1 MRRLLEYIFAKKRD
15 EFTREAQDRFGA
27 YEFPEGVLR
36 IPNVRYDKRF
46 PEQKMDVYRP
56 EGVMND
62 LPVIVNVHGGG
73 FVAGNKEYNMYFCAQ
88 LAKLGFVVFCP
99 EYRLIPKTD
108 IYGQWDDIARAMDFI
123 HDNATVFGADL
134 YNVFAIG
141 DHSGAQLL
149 VYNFA
154 LQKNRRF
161 VGTIHRRPT
170 KLEIKAVCYV
180 NGMFYTTKLNDIG
193 LLLPNYLY
201 GNHWRSRGISRFTN
215 PGYRGIVQY
224 QPPCFMVCGA
234 DDRIRHESYAF
245 MRDLAPTGVDHEICL
260 YANKGFNAA
269 YALPI
274 CEPDDKTSRS
284 IISDIAKYFN
294 TYYQRW

>member
-1 MRRLLEYIFAKKRD
+1 MGRFLEYIFAKKRD
-15 EFTREAQDRFGA
+15 EFTRETLARFGS
-27 YEFPEGVLR
+27 YEFPDGVLR
-36 IPNVRYDKRF
+36 IPNVPYDKRF
-46 PEQKMDVYRP
+46 PEHKMDVYRP
-56 EGVMND
+56 DGIMSD

-99 EYRLIPKTD
+99 NYRLVPKTD

-134 YNVFAIG
+134 DNVFAVG

-161 VGTIHRRPT
+161 VGTIHQNPT
-170 KLEIKAVCYV
+170 KLKVKAVCYV
-180 NGMFYTTKLNDIG
+180 NGLFYTTWLNDIG
-193 LLLPNYLY
+193 LLLPRYLY
-201 GNHWRSRGISRFTN
+201 GRGWRSNGIARFTK
-215 PGYRGIVQY
+215 PGYRGIAQY
-224 QPPCFMVCGA
+224 QPPCFLICGA
-234 DDRIRHESYAF
+234 DDYIRHESYEF
-245 MRDLAPTGVDHEICL
+245 MKALAPMNVDHEICL
-260 YANKGFNAA
+260 YSNNRFTTP

-274 CEPDDKTSRS
+274 CEPDNATSRG
-284 IISDIAKYFN
+284 IVHDIANYFN